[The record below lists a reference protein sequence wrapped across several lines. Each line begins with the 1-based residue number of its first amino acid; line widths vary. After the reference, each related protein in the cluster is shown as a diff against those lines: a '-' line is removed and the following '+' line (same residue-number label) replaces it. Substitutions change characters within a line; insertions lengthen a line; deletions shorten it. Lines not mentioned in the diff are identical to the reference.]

1 SDTRPPAGES
11 RGRAWL
17 RSNWVLLVLMAIG
30 AATAVAVRHGV
41 FPFFSADRD
50 EPVYVLQAKA
60 LLHGHLTLPR
70 YPDLEFFQPWL
81 TGVRGDKVFF
91 EFPPGYAVVIAVSL
105 LFTGSVVPA
114 LAAVAATAVLAIYHL
129 AREASG
135 RRDVALVAAAMMIA
149 SPMVLIQ
156 SGVFLSYLFTLCL
169 GLFAGWALLRGT
181 RTGRTR
187 ALALGGLFLGGI
199 FLTRPFDALL
209 WGIPFGLYVVVVTA
223 MQRRDA

>member
-1 SDTRPPAGES
+1 
-11 RGRAWL
+11 
-17 RSNWVLLVLMAIG
+17 MALG
-30 AATAVAVRHGV
+30 AAAAVAVRHGV
-41 FPFFSADRD
+41 FPFYSADRD
-50 EPVYVLQAKA
+50 EPVYVLQAKT

-70 YPDLEFFQPWL
+70 YSDLEFFQPWL

-114 LAAVAATAVLAIYHL
+114 LAAVAATAVLAMYLL

-135 RRDVALVAAAMMIA
+135 RKDIALVAAAMMIA

-181 RTGRTR
+181 RTGRAR
-187 ALALGGLFLGGI
+187 DFILGGLFLGAI
-199 FLTRPFDALL
+199 FLTRPFDAAAL
-209 WGIPFGLYVVVVTA
+209 GHPVRGV
-223 MQRRDA
+223 RDRHDRGDIAETPARCCVASRG

>member
-17 RSNWVLLVLMAIG
+17 RSNWVLLVLMAVG
-30 AATAVAVRHGV
+30 AAAAGAVRAGV

-50 EPVYVLQAKA
+50 EPIYVLQAKT

-114 LAAVAATAVLAIYHL
+114 LAAVAAIAVLAMYIL
-129 AREASG
+129 PRQAGG
-135 RRDVALVAAAMMIA
+135 RRDIALVAAAMMIG
-149 SPMVLIQ
+149 SPMLLIQ

-169 GLFAGWALLRGT
+169 GLFAGWGVLPGP
-181 RTGRTR
+181 RTGRAR
-187 ALALGGLFLGGI
+187 AS
-199 FLTRPFDALL
+199 
-209 WGIPFGLYVVVVTA
+209 W
-223 MQRRDA
+223 